1 VNKRELPDRGPQMRH
16 DDADPD
22 QPPVDERTERDP
34 TRVDVA
40 LEFVPLC
47 LDGMFAVPIWI
58 PGRRAPVP
66 GPLHQLRPTLLIKE
80 IDVLSPIDLTDARK
94 LRASQPPNLDAFGHH
109 ATIARRSSH
118 LAPRPRCTHTP
129 DPNSHERAITVVI
142 GAVSS

>member
-1 VNKRELPDRGPQMRH
+1 PEQLWQRLGHELEAATLVDAHRIRRRRRRHDRRRVTGAAGDLLQLAGQTAADPRTAQRLGDVNKRELPDRGPQMRH

-58 PGRRAPVP
+58 PGR
-66 GPLHQLRPTLLIKE
+66 
-80 IDVLSPIDLTDARK
+80 
-94 LRASQPPNLDAFGHH
+94 
-109 ATIARRSSH
+109 
-118 LAPRPRCTHTP
+118 
-129 DPNSHERAITVVI
+129 
-142 GAVSS
+142 

>member
-1 VNKRELPDRGPQMRH
+1 VDKRELRDRGPQMRH

-22 QPPVDERTERDP
+22 QPPVHERTERDP
-34 TRVDVA
+34 TRVDVV

-47 LDGMFAVPIWI
+47 LDGSV
-58 PGRRAPVP
+58 RRAHLDP
-66 GPLHQLRPTLLIKE
+66 RPTRSSSRAAPPAPSHAVIEE